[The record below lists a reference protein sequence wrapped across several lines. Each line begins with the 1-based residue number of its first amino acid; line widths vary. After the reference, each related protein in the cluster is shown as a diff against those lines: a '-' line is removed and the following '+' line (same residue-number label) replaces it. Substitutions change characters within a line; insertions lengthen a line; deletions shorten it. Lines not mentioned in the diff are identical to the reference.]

1 MNFDLNQIISAA
13 LNEAV
18 QETLKPV
25 VYEITALRQ
34 ANESLREQVK
44 TLQNQAS
51 CIDRDLT
58 EAQNQINCLKEDRPT
73 AGVDYSGESFVFAVE
88 NLTTRTF
95 ERMLEGKTELGL
107 AFQEAVEAVA
117 DRRIEVALER
127 FTESAEFSDAATN
140 VADERINRKL
150 SSWTDLPE
158 FEEGIKEV
166 VKEWFED
173 EIEVK
178 DLIEPAVE
186 LINEDLDFEDKIRD
200 ALVNNVTLRVVVE

>member
-1 MNFDLNQIISAA
+1 MNLDLNQIISAA
-13 LNEAV
+13 INEVVNEAV
-18 QETLKPV
+18 LEAVKPLSV
-25 VYEITALRQ
+25 EVIALWK

-44 TLQNQAS
+44 TLQNHTS

-73 AGVDYSGESFVFAVE
+73 AGVDYAGV
-88 NLTTRTF
+88 
-95 ERMLEGKTELGL
+95 

-117 DRRIEVALER
+117 DRRIEIALES
-127 FTESAEFSDAATN
+127 FTESDEFGDAAKI
-140 VADERINRKL
+140 VADERINRKM
-150 SSWTDLPE
+150 SAWTELPE